1 MTEIPTA
8 RPLPLTVQFIEKKM
22 NERRAF
28 LREKKVGDSGLYWE
42 DFRCELPRCSPKL
55 GPEDLG
61 RVRQPTDRLTDPP
74 LTVSRLYCSAG
85 VFTAGSLLVEGLPL
99 LIV

>member
-1 MTEIPTA
+1 MQDYIGKTSA
-8 RPLPLTVQFIEKKM
+8 
-22 NERRAF
+22 A
-28 LREKKVGDSGLYWE
+28 S
-42 DFRCELPRCSPKL
+42 CARCSPKL

-74 LTVSRLYCSAG
+74 LPVSRLHCSEG